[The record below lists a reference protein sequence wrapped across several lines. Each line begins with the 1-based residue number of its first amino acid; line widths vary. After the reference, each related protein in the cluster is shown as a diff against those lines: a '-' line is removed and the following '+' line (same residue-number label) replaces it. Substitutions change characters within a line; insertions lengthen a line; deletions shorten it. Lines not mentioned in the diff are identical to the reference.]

1 MAAIIHML
9 KFLTPPENALP
20 VTDQI
25 LSIWRFFDPELSTR
39 EQCTKEQLSFLET
52 FEARETIRTLTKNNR
67 VLETKIRMEKD
78 GISHLLQLSR
88 SHLAKQRL
96 DAPSTHVGGLPGLPA
111 GVTNSPAAVLAPPV
125 IMIVPDAVVE
135 YAPEEARVEQGAIT
149 TTKIVGLDNLDDSSF
164 LNWLMMPSPG
174 ECSRESSSN

>member
-1 MAAIIHML
+1 MHSRPKSIAVKCGTKSIRQTAVLLIYAISFPILDWFASRGLNLTLCFLVAIIHML

-67 VLETKIRMEKD
+67 VLETKVD
-78 GISHLLQLSR
+78 SR
-88 SHLAKQRL
+88 QKYKSG
-96 DAPSTHVGGLPGLPA
+96 SNGL
-111 GVTNSPAAVLAPPV
+111 
-125 IMIVPDAVVE
+125 
-135 YAPEEARVEQGAIT
+135 
-149 TTKIVGLDNLDDSSF
+149 
-164 LNWLMMPSPG
+164 
-174 ECSRESSSN
+174 